1 MMRGMIAALG
11 TICMLTG
18 FSPTAFSLTAFSPG
32 SRSKVSSPTAMPE

>member
-18 FSPTAFSLTAFSPG
+18 FSLTAFSPG